1 MALIHRLRRYESNAI
16 RTDQIGVKTKKI
28 WPIEGSGNFVNR

>member
-1 MALIHRLRRYESNAI
+1 MPLIHRLRRYESNATG
-16 RTDQIGVKTKKI
+16 TDQIGVKMKKI